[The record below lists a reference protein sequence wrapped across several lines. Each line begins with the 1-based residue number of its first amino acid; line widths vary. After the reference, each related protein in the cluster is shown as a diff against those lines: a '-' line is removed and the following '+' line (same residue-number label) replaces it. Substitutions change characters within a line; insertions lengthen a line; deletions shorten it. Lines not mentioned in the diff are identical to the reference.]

1 MPEPRFTPPSDAH
14 DPATLFDTLD
24 LLPQHQALMTP
35 SGGVVRLNRWLA
47 ELLRRVPDGRYLEQA
62 LGLYARSIADGRPA
76 RVADGSVVPP
86 STHKYQTATGPCLL
100 WGWCV
105 ELERY
110 GLGRLVLM
118 TVQPLDPDLPSD
130 EVIRK
135 HFGLTPRQ
143 IEVARLLAAGRSN
156 AAIATE
162 LCISPD
168 TARHHTEHV
177 FRKLGVSSRAEVGPK
192 LRALRRGELN

>member
-1 MPEPRFTPPSDAH
+1 MSERHPTPRNGGPQ
-14 DPATLFDTLD
+14 DPATLYDTLD

-35 SGGVVRLNRWLA
+35 AGTTVRVNRWLS

-62 LGLYARSIADGRPA
+62 LGSYARSIADPRPPCGCGA
-76 RVADGSVVPP
+76 CGAPV
-86 STHKYQTATGPCLL
+86 TLHYQTATGPCLL

-105 ELERY
+105 ELDRY

-130 EVIRK
+130 DAIREA
-135 HFGLTPRQ
+135 FGLTRKE
-143 IEVARLLAAGRSN
+143 IDVARYLAEGRTN
-156 AAIATE
+156 AWIAAA
-162 LCISPD
+162 LCISEH

-177 FRKLGVSSRAEVGPK
+177 FRKLGVSSRAEVGPR
-192 LRALRRGELN
+192 LRALRRGNLN